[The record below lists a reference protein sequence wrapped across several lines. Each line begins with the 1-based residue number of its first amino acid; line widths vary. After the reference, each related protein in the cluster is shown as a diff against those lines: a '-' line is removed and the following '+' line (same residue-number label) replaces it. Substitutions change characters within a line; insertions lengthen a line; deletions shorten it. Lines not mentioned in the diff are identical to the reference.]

1 MGDALPV
8 RGFRKVMEALGG
20 EPLLK
25 TAGAVSIHKNY
36 LSSQLI
42 GALY

>member
-8 RGFRKVMEALGG
+8 RGFREVMEALGG

-25 TAGAVSIHKNY
+25 TTGAVSI
-36 LSSQLI
+36 
-42 GALY
+42 